1 MPWWDLRS
9 VFRCFSQSQNGSS
22 QRAETSAGFS
32 QLFLPL
38 ITHKKR
44 QGRMRDA
51 QPGSHTVG
59 SHGMMVASYTV
70 RSHGITVARTHLND
84 WLILILLLAIDV
96 LLNAIHPFYRF
107 VGKDMME
114 DLKYPLKSNT
124 VPIWAVPVY
133 AVLLPMV
140 VFLLLYFRR
149 KDVYDLHHAILGLL
163 FSVLVTAVITNA
175 IKDAVGR
182 PRPDFFWR
190 CFPDG
195 KDVYDQWGDVV
206 CHGDKNVVKE
216 GHKSFPSGHT
226 SLSFAGLGFLSLYL
240 SGKIQV
246 FDCRGHVAKLCL
258 VLLPLLLA
266 SLVAISRVDDYWHHW
281 QDVVAGGLIGLV
293 VAAIC
298 YLQFFPP
305 PYHDQG
311 WATYAYFRA
320 LEESQGTANG
330 ENVNANNTRSAE
342 VQIACRQ
349 NERSNNSRTG
359 ISLSGDSGPNVEDL
373 ESGRR

>member
-9 VFRCFSQSQNGSS
+9 VFFFKNFRCLTESQNGSS
-22 QRAETSAGFS
+22 QRSETSAGFS

-38 ITHKKR
+38 IANRKN

-51 QPGSHTVG
+51 QPGSHTVR
-59 SHGMMVASYTV
+59 SHAMTVISHTV
-70 RSHGITVARTHLND
+70 RSHGIMVARTHLND
-84 WLILILLLAIDV
+84 WLILVLLLAIV
-96 LLNAIHPFYRF
+96 ILLNAIHPFYRF
-107 VGKDMME
+107 VGKGMME

-133 AVLLPMV
+133 AVLLPMF
-140 VFLLLYFRR
+140 VFLLIYFRR
-149 KDVYDLHHAILGLL
+149 RDVYDLHHAILGLL
-163 FSVLVTAVITNA
+163 FSVLVTAVITGA

-195 KDVYDQWGDVV
+195 KEVYDKWGDVV

-226 SLSFAGLGFLSLYL
+226 SGFA
-240 SGKIQV
+240 
-246 FDCRGHVAKLCL
+246 
-258 VLLPLLLA
+258 
-266 SLVAISRVDDYWHHW
+266 
-281 QDVVAGGLIGLV
+281 
-293 VAAIC
+293 VAALC

-320 LEESQGTANG
+320 LEESRGAAEAANRA
-330 ENVNANNTRSAE
+330 NANTDNTRCTE
-342 VQIACRQ
+342 IQIESRQ
-349 NERSNNSRTG
+349 NERSNNTLTG
-359 ISLSGDSGPNVEDL
+359 ISLSGDSGPTVVDL